1 MRILI
6 ILFCLLPFSAM
17 ANINV
22 VTSIEPI
29 YQITSAIMQG
39 VDKPELLIK
48 RQVSAHHFSFRP
60 SHFTLIKNADL
71 MIWIGRDFESGFQR
85 LPDILDKNTRQLE
98 LINALNLQHQNGH
111 IWYSPV
117 LLPMIASKI
126 SGALSDI
133 DPANAAHYQS
143 NTKRLIDSIQK
154 WTDATKAAITE
165 AAPLYI
171 LDHDFLSH
179 FEQGMGIKAAA
190 VLHDGHDQYSGIHAL
205 KTIETALRESPVKC
219 LLINEPAA
227 SKLAKNLAAEFDLE
241 IHNISQNI
249 SLGSDKG
256 QQPSGLI
263 GSLNRLSAIMQH
275 CR

>member
-1 MRILI
+1 MRPLI
-6 ILFCLLPFSAM
+6 TLLCLLPFCVM
-17 ANINV
+17 ANVNV

-29 YQITSAIMQG
+29 QQITSAIMRG

-85 LPDILDKNTRQLE
+85 LPDILGKNTRQLE
-98 LINALNLQHQNGH
+98 LISALNLQHQNGH

-117 LLPMIASKI
+117 LLPMIVDQILA
-126 SGALSDI
+126 ALSDI
-133 DPANAAHYQS
+133 DPTNAAHYQS
-143 NTKRLIDSIQK
+143 NSKRLIDSIQK
-154 WTDATKAAITE
+154 WTDATKTTITK
-165 AAPLYI
+165 AAPRYI

-179 FEQGMGIKAAA
+179 FEQGMGIKATA
-190 VLHDGHDQYSGIHAL
+190 VLHDGHDQHSAIHEL
-205 KTIETALRESPVKC
+205 QSIEAALRKSPVKC
-219 LLINEPAA
+219 LLINEPSA
-227 SKLAKNLAAEFDLE
+227 SKLAKNFAAEFDLE
-241 IHNISQNI
+241 IHNIT
-249 SLGSDKG
+249 LPSDNR

-263 GSLNRLSAIMQH
+263 DSLNRLSSIMQQ

>member
-1 MRILI
+1 MRTLI
-6 ILFCLLPFSAM
+6 FLFCLLPFCAM
-17 ANINV
+17 ANVNV

-39 VDKPELLIK
+39 VDEPELLIK

-85 LPDILDKNTRQLE
+85 LPDILSKNTQQLE

-117 LLPMIASKI
+117 ILPMITNEI
-126 SGALSDI
+126 LDALSDI
-133 DPANAAHYQS
+133 DPANAARYQS
-143 NTKRLIDSIQK
+143 NTKRLIDSIHK
-154 WTDATKAAITE
+154 WADATKAAITK
-165 AAPLYI
+165 APPLYL

-190 VLHDGHDQYSGIHAL
+190 VLHDGHDQHSGIHAL
-205 KTIETALRESPVKC
+205 KSIQTALRDSPVKC
-219 LLINEPAA
+219 LLINEPTA
-227 SKLAKNLAAEFDLE
+227 SKLARNLAAEYDLE
-241 IHNISQNI
+241 IHNISNNR
-249 SLGSDKG
+249 

-263 GSLNRLSAIMQH
+263 DSLNRLSTIIQY